1 MIGRYFNYILLTLS
15 LVLSACA
22 INPVTGDRDFV
33 TLSESEEIAQGR
45 QYHQTIIEQ
54 YGVYDD
60 PGLQSYVDTIGQQ
73 LATNSHRS
81 HLEFHFTVLDSPDI
95 NAFALPGGYIY
106 ITRGIMAYLDSE
118 AELAGVLGHEIGH
131 VTARHSVR
139 QQSGQLASGL
149 LNVLIAATTGSESL
163 GNLSNQLGTGIIRG
177 YGRKHELE
185 ADRLGAEYLHKSAYN
200 PESMLDVIGVLKDQ
214 ELYEKALAKK
224 QNRPANIYHG
234 VYSTHP
240 KNDDR
245 LQTVIR
251 AAKNLS
257 PVQYRDDNQATYFNY
272 INGMVWGQSPDQGV
286 IIQNRFMHAKL
297 GIALQFPPGW
307 QIVNNPTGLL
317 ARDQQTGALAQVNL
331 KALKKDETSTALLKR
346 LTNNNKLSVE
356 QTNYGV
362 TARALAKIEGASQP
376 ARVSA
381 ITLDDK
387 QVLFLA
393 GTSTKEQFSDTDR
406 QLLTINKSFT
416 RLSDKQIKNI
426 KPPSLKIIEV
436 KAGDKFASLAN
447 QSAID
452 RDAENILRLL
462 NRAFPDGSIT
472 ASQKIK
478 VIEFNK

>member
-1 MIGRYFNYILLTLS
+1 M
-15 LVLSACA
+15 
-22 INPVTGDRDFV
+22 
-33 TLSESEEIAQGR
+33 
-45 QYHQTIIEQ
+45 
-54 YGVYDD
+54 
-60 PGLQSYVDTIGQQ
+60 
-73 LATNSHRS
+73 
-81 HLEFHFTVLDSPDI
+81 
-95 NAFALPGGYIY
+95 
-106 ITRGIMAYLDSE
+106 
-118 AELAGVLGHEIGH
+118 
-131 VTARHSVR
+131 
-139 QQSGQLASGL
+139 
-149 LNVLIAATTGSESL
+149 
-163 GNLSNQLGTGIIRG
+163 
-177 YGRKHELE
+177 
-185 ADRLGAEYLHKSAYN
+185 
-200 PESMLDVIGVLKDQ
+200 
-214 ELYEKALAKK
+214 
-224 QNRPANIYHG
+224 
-234 VYSTHP
+234 
-240 KNDDR
+240 
-245 LQTVIR
+245 
-251 AAKNLS
+251 
-257 PVQYRDDNQATYFNY
+257 
-272 INGMVWGQSPDQGV
+272 
-286 IIQNRFMHAKL
+286 
-297 GIALQFPPGW
+297 
-307 QIVNNPTGLL
+307 
-317 ARDQQTGALAQVNL
+317 
-331 KALKKDETSTALLKR
+331 KKDETSTALLKR